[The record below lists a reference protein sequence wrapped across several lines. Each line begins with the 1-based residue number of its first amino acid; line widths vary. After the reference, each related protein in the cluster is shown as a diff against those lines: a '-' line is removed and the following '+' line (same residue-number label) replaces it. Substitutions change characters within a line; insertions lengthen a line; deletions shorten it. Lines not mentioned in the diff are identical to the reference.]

1 MKQIFSF
8 SLIFILLISSC
19 RSKPFERRNDQMQFS
34 VDTERIFSVSSFWN
48 IPLPENP
55 EIDSSSTRF
64 IELLKK
70 EPTGARIGI
79 NLYKFTI
86 PVYEADSTTPLYRVG
101 KVALTEEDK
110 KHWMVDH
117 LYYGH
122 GKEFD
127 ADLVPIPDNALPDP
141 YSDAHLVIID
151 RHRRLIWDMWGAEKT
166 PDGQWVSKTGMRYDL
181 DGEGVF
187 DREKLG
193 IKDGESVHFY
203 GPGRAAGVPVI
214 AGLIMYDEVI
224 RGEIRHKLAIA
235 TRYNAFRDYVYPA
248 TGTDGFTPG
257 GIPEGAVIQ
266 LDPKLDL
273 SQFDLLPGELA
284 VARALQKYGAVVVDL
299 AGGNVLYAEQLKNH
313 PGKSWEGILRDY
325 QGGINSIPL
334 DHFRVLKLKN
344 IRHNGDVHLYYSNFL
359 RQ

>member
-1 MKQIFSF
+1 MKQIFFF
-8 SLIFILLISSC
+8 SLVSVLLISSC
-19 RSKPFERRNDQMQFS
+19 RQKPLGNHNDGMQFS
-34 VDTERIFSVSSFWN
+34 DDTERIFSVSSFWN
-48 IPLPENP
+48 TPIPENP
-55 EIDSSSTRF
+55 EIDPSSARF
-64 IELLKK
+64 IELLKR

-86 PVYEADSTTPLYRVG
+86 PVYEADSTTPVYRVG
-101 KVALTEEDK
+101 KVALSEEDK

-117 LYYGH
+117 MYFGH

-127 ADLVPIPDNALPDP
+127 SDPVPIPDQALPDP
-141 YSDAHLVIID
+141 YSDAHMAIID
-151 RHRRLIWDMWGAEKT
+151 RHRRLVWDMWGAEKT
-166 PDGQWVSKTGMRYDL
+166 ADGKWVSKTGMRYDL

-193 IKDGESVHFY
+193 IKDGESVHFF

-235 TRYNAFRDYVYPA
+235 TRFNAFKDYVYPA
-248 TGTDGFTPG
+248 TGTDGFTPD
-257 GIPEGAVIQ
+257 GIPEGAIIQ
-266 LDPKLDL
+266 LDPALDL

-284 VARALQKYGAVVVDL
+284 VAKALQKYGAVVVDA
-299 AGGNVLYAEQLKNH
+299 AGGTVLYAEQLKYH
-313 PGKSWEGILRDY
+313 SGKSWEGVLRDY

-334 DHFRVLKLKN
+334 DYFRILKLEN
-344 IRHNGDVHLYYSNFL
+344 IQHNGDLHSYYSNFL
-359 RQ
+359 KP